1 MTSHIFRR
9 SRHERRH
16 TLSANQHHAE
26 YVESKWGDGNCT
38 LVVLKVS
45 PEAHAE
51 LTPHLP
57 VTISQTNN

>member
-1 MTSHIFRR
+1 M
-9 SRHERRH
+9 
-16 TLSANQHHAE
+16 SANQHYAE

-51 LTPHLP
+51 LIPHLP
-57 VTISQTNN
+57 VTISQTNIQTNS